1 MVFSQWQSGCMT
13 RTHVTHGKAC
23 YFNDCSRFTLGSR
36 SKSNTFKEIERM
48 IHNTRENSWN
58 KCYRSWVQWVD
69 LGALVAVQL
78 SASILQSSHIKYK
91 SLQVTTRT
99 RDHYWKL
106 VTREIWVSYRVG
118 DISVTVTT
126 KGFHILVFYTPPCSD
141 NNCLISD
148 TPINALAIWNGVRP
162 WSSFTFI
169 FAPFS
174 SSRCS
179 DFPARLASG
188 PCHFCF

>member
-36 SKSNTFKEIERM
+36 SKSNTFKQIERM
-48 IHNTRENSWN
+48 VHKTRENSWD
-58 KCYRSWVQWVD
+58 KGYCSWVQWVD

-78 SASILQSSHIKYK
+78 SASILQSSHIKYE

-99 RDHYWKL
+99 SDRYGKL
-106 VTREIWVSYRVG
+106 VTREIWVSYRVR
-118 DISVTVTT
+118 DISITVTT

-141 NNCLISD
+141 NNCLISYTVD
-148 TPINALAIWNGVRP
+148 KCWAHLAALWTLGT
-162 WSSFTFI
+162 WTL
-169 FAPFS
+169 
-174 SSRCS
+174 
-179 DFPARLASG
+179 RLDYG
-188 PCHFCF
+188 LVD